1 MTDTTAQLIPD
12 SDQHDLLMATLE
24 RVNKACNAARVRAL
38 DESVKS
44 GPALRSIVLEEL
56 ERFRL
61 PATFNVPSTLR
72 VTQSLTRQKFGNYQ
86 SITFSAAALKWSG
99 TDRVS
104 IPTSAGRRTI
114 RVYVDSAHG
123 SLKHPLEGKSASL
136 VLRSDEFV
144 LVDATITD
152 ED

>member
-12 SDQHDLLMATLE
+12 ADQHDLLMATLE

-38 DESVKS
+38 DDSVKS

-61 PATFNVPSTLR
+61 PATFNVPSTVR

-104 IPTSAGRRTI
+104 IPYLCWSKNYPRLCRSSAWFTEASSRGQVGI
-114 RVYVDSAHG
+114 LSSA
-123 SLKHPLEGKSASL
+123 
-136 VLRSDEFV
+136 
-144 LVDATITD
+144 
-152 ED
+152 